1 MKSIQQ
7 LKATIELFRPDL
19 SIAAGICVIVG
30 EILALGHIP
39 QLYQIILG
47 FGVGFFISGSVLSLN
62 DYFDLEIDKINAPS
76 RPLPSGLIKPSLVI
90 ILSAITAVIGLILAL
105 SISFMALGLATA
117 MWIIGFL
124 YNWKLKRTGLLGN
137 LMVSSSVSLTFVFGA
152 LVVENPW
159 NGAVW
164 VFSAIAF
171 FIDLG
176 EEIAVDSMDME
187 GDKKINSQS
196 LAIKYGQNT
205 ALKISSISFVV
216 VVLISA
222 IPLIMGWL
230 GLTYLL
236 MIMFMDSIIVFST
249 FKLLKSP
256 ENDEKRKY
264 ARLIYL
270 GATLGLVAF
279 IIGQMIF

>member
-1 MKSIQQ
+1 MISIKQI
-7 LKATIELFRPDL
+7 KAIIQLFRPDL

-39 QLYQIILG
+39 QLYQVLTG
-47 FGVGFFISGSVLSLN
+47 FGVGFFISGSVLCLN

-76 RPLPSGLIKPSLVI
+76 RPLPSGLVKPFLVI

-105 SISFMALGLATA
+105 SISLAALALATA

-137 LMVSSSVSLTFVFGA
+137 LMVSSSVALTFVFGS
-152 LVVENPW
+152 LVVGNPW
-159 NGAVW
+159 NAAVW

-176 EEIAVDSMDME
+176 EEIAVDAMDME
-187 GDKKINSQS
+187 GDKTINSQS
-196 LAIKYGQNT
+196 LAIKYGQSI
-205 ALKISSISFVV
+205 ALKISSVLFAI
-216 VVLISA
+216 VVLISL

-230 GLTYLL
+230 GLNYLL
-236 MIMFMDSIIVFST
+236 MILFMDSIIIFST
-249 FKLLKSP
+249 FKLIKSP
-256 ENDEKRKY
+256 VMDEKRKY
-264 ARLIYL
+264 ARFIYL
-270 GATLGLVAF
+270 GATLGLLAF
-279 IIGQMIF
+279 IAGQILI

>member
-1 MKSIQQ
+1 MISIKQ
-7 LKATIELFRPDL
+7 LKAIIQLFRPDL

-39 QLYQIILG
+39 QLYQVLTG
-47 FGVGFFISGSVLSLN
+47 FGVGFFISGSVLCLN

-76 RPLPSGLIKPSLVI
+76 RPLPSGLVKPFLVI

-105 SISFMALGLATA
+105 SISLAALTLATA

-137 LMVSSSVSLTFVFGA
+137 LMVSSSVALTFVFGS
-152 LVVENPW
+152 LVVGNPW
-159 NGAVW
+159 NAAVW

-176 EEIAVDSMDME
+176 EEIAVDAMDME
-187 GDKKINSQS
+187 GDKTINSQS
-196 LAIKYGQNT
+196 LAIKYGQSI
-205 ALKISSISFVV
+205 ALKISSVLFAI
-216 VVLISA
+216 VVLISL

-230 GLTYLL
+230 GLNYLL
-236 MIMFMDSIIVFST
+236 MILFMDSIIIFST
-249 FKLLKSP
+249 FKLIKSP
-256 ENDEKRKY
+256 VMDEKRKY
-264 ARLIYL
+264 ARFIYL
-270 GATLGLVAF
+270 GATLGLLAF
-279 IIGQMIF
+279 IAGQILI